1 MNEFDF
7 NIESLG
13 QVQPQLRRDTAD
25 LGINQ
30 QAQEFERQERGAE
43 RVQRQVEKNQQALL
57 DNLNTEAYNT
67 GLEFEDMR
75 MLANF
80 SQTLTEKVVGYQQY
94 KNEQKVVTGMMKALS
109 NGYNP
114 WERGELKAEE

>member
-43 RVQRQVEKNQQALL
+43 RVQRQVEKNQQAML
-57 DNLNTEAYNT
+57 DNLKTEAYNT

-75 MLANF
+75 KLANF
-80 SQTLTEKVVGYQQY
+80 SQTLTEKVVGYQQS
-94 KNEQKVVTGMMKALS
+94 KTNRR
-109 NGYNP
+109 
-114 WERGELKAEE
+114 W